1 MRHVTFASTLL
12 LCLLAAGAEAQTST
26 PVAAPPARL
35 KIDVSKFDLV
45 DRSRADRLSPRQG
58 GQTTSRTSTRSV
70 KKKILGAVVGGTA
83 GFFAGG
89 YTGAWIEGD
98 RCHCDD
104 PGLMGAVIG
113 SLSGAAAGAILG
125 ALYLF

>member
-1 MRHVTFASTLL
+1 MVRHVTFASTLL
-12 LCLLAAGAEAQTST
+12 LCLLAACAEAQTSGS
-26 PVAAPPARL
+26 PRPRL

-45 DRSRADRLSPRQG
+45 DHSRADRLSPRPG
-58 GQTTSRTSTRSV
+58 AQTTSRTSTRSV
-70 KKKILGAVVGGTA
+70 KKRIFGGIVGGTA

>member
-1 MRHVTFASTLL
+1 MRTLIAVPLL
-12 LCLLAAGAEAQTST
+12 LCLLAAGAEAQTAT
-26 PVAAPPARL
+26 PVASPRPRL
-35 KIDVSKFDLV
+35 KIDVSKLELV
-45 DRSRADRLSPRQG
+45 DHSRTDRWSQRPDAQVTSRSPR
-58 GQTTSRTSTRSV
+58 RSAG
-70 KKKILGAVVGGTA
+70 KKILGAVVGGTA

-113 SLSGAAAGAILG
+113 APIGAVAGGILG
-125 ALYLF
+125 ALDLF